1 MNSVNGKNLIMTS
14 RSCLFSRLELYR
26 EHGQKSRNEK
36 QALIKIIIID
46 IKFYLNSER
55 GLIVTY

>member
-1 MNSVNGKNLIMTS
+1 MTS
-14 RSCLFSRLELYR
+14 RSCLFTKLELYR

-36 QALIKIIIID
+36 QALIKTIIID
-46 IKFYLNSER
+46 IKFYLNSKK